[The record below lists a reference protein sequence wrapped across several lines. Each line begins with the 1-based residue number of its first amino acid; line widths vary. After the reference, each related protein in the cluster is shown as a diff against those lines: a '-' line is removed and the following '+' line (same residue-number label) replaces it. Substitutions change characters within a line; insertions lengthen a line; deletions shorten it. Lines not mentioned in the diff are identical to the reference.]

1 MGKKRKSILVTL
13 DNDQSLVQEVIANA
27 LSLKH
32 QIHLGKLNVDVF
44 SDGETCVDFET
55 SVRKKRVYI
64 LCSPNSAEKIIQLEF
79 AIDAAR
85 RAGAKS
91 IIPILPYFPY
101 ARQDKKDQAR
111 GPIGAK
117 VVASKLEMLGATTV
131 VTFDLHADQIQGFF
145 QIPVIH
151 MDGKYLFA
159 PTIKSLGLDNLVL
172 VSPDAG
178 GGKRVKHFRDLILR
192 KFNVDIPM
200 VFMDKTRK
208 KANEIDK
215 MMIIGDVRGKRAIIV
230 DDMADT
236 CGTLCTGALVLIQDG
251 GAISVTAIVT
261 HPVLSGEAYE
271 KIDASLLD
279 SFICSNT
286 LPLQE
291 SRPKDKIKVESIAHQ
306 IVLSILAID
315 KGLSIENLKENE
327 QYS

>member
-1 MGKKRKSILVTL
+1 MGKRKSVLVTL
-13 DNDQSLVQEVIANA
+13 DNDHTLAKEVIENA
-27 LSLKH
+27 LAVKH
-32 QIHLGKLNVDVF
+32 IINLGSINVETF

-55 SVRKKRVYI
+55 SVRKNTVYI
-64 LCSPNSAEKIIQLEF
+64 LCSPNTAEKIIQLEF

-85 RAGAKS
+85 RASAKA

-117 VVASKLEMLGATTV
+117 VIASKLEMLGATTII
-131 VTFDLHADQIQGFF
+131 TFDLHADQIQGFF
-145 QIPVIH
+145 QIPVNH
-151 MDGKYLFA
+151 MDGKYLFV
-159 PTIKSLGLDNLVL
+159 PTIKTLGLDNLVL

-192 KFNVDIPM
+192 KYDVDLPI

-215 MMIIGDVRGKRAIIV
+215 MVVIGDVLGKRAIII

-236 CGTLCTGALVLIQDG
+236 CGTLCTGAKVLKEDG
-251 GAISVTAIVT
+251 GAISVSAIVT
-261 HPVLSGEAYE
+261 HAVLSSNAYE
-271 KIDASLLD
+271 KIQDSVLD

-286 LPLQE
+286 LPLKE
-291 SRPKDKIKVESIAHQ
+291 GRPSFKIKVESIAHQ
-306 IVLSILAID
+306 IMLAILAID

-327 QYS
+327 EYN

>member
-1 MGKKRKSILVTL
+1 MGKRSSILVTL
-13 DNDQSLVQEVIANA
+13 DDNKSFAVDIITNAVIFKGKIN
-27 LSLKH
+27 
-32 QIHLGKLNVDVF
+32 LGKLNIETF

-55 SVRKKRVYI
+55 SVRKRRVYI
-64 LCSPNSAEKIIQLEF
+64 LCSPNSAEKILQLEF

-85 RAGAKS
+85 RAGAKD

-117 VVASKLEMLGATTV
+117 VIASKLEMLGATTV

-151 MDGKYLFA
+151 MDGKYLFV
-159 PTIKSLGLDNLVL
+159 PTIVSMGLKNLVL

-178 GGKRVKHFRDLILR
+178 GGKRVKHFRDLIL
-192 KFNVDIPM
+192 KKHNVDIPI

-215 MMIIGDVRGKRAIIV
+215 MSIIGNVSGKRAIII

-236 CGTLCTGALVLIQDG
+236 CGTLCTGAKVLIEEG
-251 GAISVTAIVT
+251 GAISVNAIVT
-261 HPVLSGEAYE
+261 HAVLSGEAYE
-271 KIDASLLD
+271 KIENSVLE

-286 LPLQE
+286 LPLKND
-291 SRPKDKIKVESIAHQ
+291 RPKNKIKVESIAHQ

-327 QYS
+327 QYN